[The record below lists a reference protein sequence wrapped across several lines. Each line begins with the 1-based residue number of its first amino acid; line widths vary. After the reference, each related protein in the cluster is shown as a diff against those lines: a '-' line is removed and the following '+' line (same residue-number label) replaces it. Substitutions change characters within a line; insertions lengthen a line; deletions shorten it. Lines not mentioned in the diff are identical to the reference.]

1 MPGAT
6 AHRVTPLAYLCAVA
20 GESRVER
27 VKKSAEYRFLALLTR
42 VDPVLGGAWW
52 VFVVV
57 RSALP
62 ALFAVSMG
70 ALITAV
76 HQGDAVGAPLW
87 TVGVLFALT
96 EVLPPIN
103 GALSANLAQKTITHL
118 HDLLLE
124 ASLSPAGIAHLE
136 KPEINDLL
144 TQARDFDLGITGP
157 PLSASL
163 PRIADGFV
171 ELGGGIAM
179 SLLLFGY
186 RWWAPFLAGFGWLWS
201 HRLLRKSSVWKAWED
216 PSVVDEMRHVNY
228 AYSLAVRAPAA
239 KEIRMFGLADWTVD
253 RYFSRRKKMVE
264 LIIKARAL
272 KKAPITLAI
281 AAIAGGNVTLFWS
294 IANDAS
300 SGAIA
305 IGTVTMFAQ
314 AALGTSALAFGEVDW
329 WFRQGSQP
337 VPVVLDLVDDM
348 QSSAAVARDGRV
360 PAPSPSNAIVFDN
373 VTFAYRDG
381 PKIFDGLSLTIPAG
395 KSLAVV
401 GQNGAGKTT
410 LAKLLCRLYD
420 PVDGAILVDGTA
432 LSDLDLDQWRAQ
444 LAAVFQD
451 YIKYELPLAD
461 NVAPTGGDR
470 EEIARALR
478 DAAAGEL
485 ADLDT
490 VLSRAYEGGTDLSG
504 GQWQRVA
511 LARALYAVHTGAGV
525 VLLDEPTAQLDVRGE
540 AEIFDRILTA
550 TKGKTTILI
559 SHRFATVRHAD
570 LICVLEHGKVIE
582 LGTHDELIAQG
593 GRYRTMFD
601 LQAARF
607 EEEGFTGDPEETD
620 EDAVEGVNA

>member
-1 MPGAT
+1 MGNT
-6 AHRVTPLAYLCAVA
+6 SWLARL
-20 GESRVER
+20 
-27 VKKSAEYRFLALLTR
+27 KHSAEWRFLALLAR

-52 VFVVV
+52 VLVVL
-57 RSALP
+57 RATLP

-70 ALITAV
+70 SLVTAV
-76 HQGDAVGAPLW
+76 KDGHELGGSLW
-87 TVGVLFALT
+87 ALGLLFALM
-96 EVLPPIN
+96 EALPPVNAAI
-103 GALSANLAQKTITHL
+103 SANLAQKTTTYL

-136 KPEINDLL
+136 RPEINDKLA
-144 TQARDFDLGITGP
+144 QARDFDLGVTGP

-171 ELGGGIAM
+171 EMGGGVTMAA
-179 SLLLFGY
+179 LLFGY

-216 PSVVDEMRHVNY
+216 PTVVDEMRHVNY
-228 AYSLAVRAPAA
+228 AYDLAVRAPAS
-239 KEIRMFGLADWTVD
+239 KEIRLFGLADWTVD

-264 LIIKARAL
+264 LIIKARSL
-272 KKAPITLAI
+272 KKAPIALAI
-281 AAIAGGNVTLFWS
+281 AAIAGGNVILFWS
-294 IANDAS
+294 LAIDAS
-300 SGAIA
+300 DGVIA
-305 IGTVTMFAQ
+305 IGAVTVFAQ
-314 AALGTSALAFGEVDW
+314 AALGASALAFGEVDW

-337 VPVVLDLVDDM
+337 VPVVLDLVEEM
-348 QSSAAVARDGRV
+348 QATSTVPREGRAHALTPRDAV
-360 PAPSPSNAIVFDN
+360 VFDN
-373 VTFAYRDG
+373 VTFAYLDG
-381 PKIFDGLSLTIPAG
+381 PKIFDGLSLRIPAG
-395 KSLAVV
+395 KSIAVV

-420 PVDGAILVDGTA
+420 PVEGSISVDGTP
-432 LSDLDLDQWRAQ
+432 LPEFDLDSWRAQ

-461 NVAPTGGDR
+461 NVAPTGGER
-470 EEIARALR
+470 EAINRALH
-478 DAAAGEL
+478 DAAATEL

-490 VLSRAYEGGTDLSG
+490 VLNRGYAGGTDLSG

-511 LARALYAVHTGAGV
+511 LARALYSVHAGAEV

-540 AEIFDRILTA
+540 AEIFDRILLA

-570 LICVLEHGKVIE
+570 LICVLEHGRVIE
-582 LGTHDELIAQG
+582 LGSHAELMALG

-607 EEEGFTGDPEETD
+607 EEEGFTGDPEPAAD
-620 EDAVEGVNA
+620 EDAEAVV